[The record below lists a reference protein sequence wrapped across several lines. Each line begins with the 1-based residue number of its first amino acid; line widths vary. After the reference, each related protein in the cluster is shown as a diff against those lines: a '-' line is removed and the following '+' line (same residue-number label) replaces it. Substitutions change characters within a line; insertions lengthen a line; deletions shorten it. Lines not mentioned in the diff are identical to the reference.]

1 MTEKDLRLIKQAFEY
16 TDGSDWNRIAELMD
30 QAESD
35 QAFTIL
41 RNRQSYLYR
50 KEETF
55 SGL

>member
-1 MTEKDLRLIKQAFEY
+1 MTDKDQELIDKAFEY
-16 TDGSDWNRIAELMD
+16 TDGSDWNMIEELFN

-35 QAFTIL
+35 EALTIL

-50 KEETF
+50 KEENF